1 MTVGSLRMG
10 WCDARGSYATVVN
23 PATPPLPSG
32 NLEIVAVTRFLT
44 VLTVS
49 YGKRK
54 TLKRLRRNGFAPLL
68 TFLTVKKVYM
78 YERNPLTY
86 ATLLCSSL
94 IGDMFPE
101 TVRSVRNV
109 RTRTSTGLEGLT
121 PSYGQALWSGI
132 LTARPLKPVPRK

>member
-1 MTVGSLRMG
+1 MVQIVG
-10 WCDARGSYATVVN
+10 
-23 PATPPLPSG
+23 
-32 NLEIVAVTRFLT
+32 VAWFLT
-44 VLTVS
+44 ILTVS

-54 TLKRLRRNGFAPLL
+54 TPKPLRCNGFALLL

-78 YERNPLTY
+78 YKRKPLTY
-86 ATLLCSSL
+86 ATLLSASL

-109 RTRTSTGLEGLT
+109 RTRASTGLEGHT
-121 PSYGQALWSGI
+121 PSYGQALWIGI